1 MIFDDHTS
9 KIIKSVS
16 YTQIAR
22 IKNKIQVLSH
32 RFVLHVEQVNKAA
45 INVVLIWR
53 KYSTEVPEKE
63 IIH

>member
-32 RFVLHVEQVNKAA
+32 RFVLEQVNKAA